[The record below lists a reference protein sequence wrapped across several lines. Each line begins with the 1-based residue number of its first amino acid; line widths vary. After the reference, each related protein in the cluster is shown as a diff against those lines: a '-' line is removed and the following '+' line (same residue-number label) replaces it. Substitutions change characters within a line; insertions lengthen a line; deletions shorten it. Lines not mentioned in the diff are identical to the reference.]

1 MKTTFTKEAVAKE
14 MADYFTENIKVAEL
28 LEWVGSI
35 TFKISDTKEMDEELK
50 GETIFFT
57 THVLPNVAATLIR
70 CNTET
75 EKKEA
80 IEAEVLHLFAG
91 MEYKLSKEVLQAICN
106 IYLKNFVRQFNDSD
120 EINDFFKIFAS
131 LMSLCEMFRRY
142 ETLKNNE
149 QESVAA

>member
-1 MKTTFTKEAVAKE
+1 MKTTFTKEAVATE
-14 MADYFTENIKVAEL
+14 MAAYFTENITVAEL

-35 TFKISDTKEMDEELK
+35 TFKISDAKEMDEELK

-70 CNTET
+70 CKTEI
-75 EKKEA
+75 EMKEA
-80 IEAEVLHLFAG
+80 IKTEVLHLFVG
-91 MEYKLSKEVLQAICN
+91 MDYVMSKKVLQAICN
-106 IYLKNFVRQFNDSD
+106 TYLENFVRQFNDSD
-120 EINDFFKIFAS
+120 EINEFFKIFAS
-131 LMSLCEMFRRY
+131 LMPLCEMFRRY